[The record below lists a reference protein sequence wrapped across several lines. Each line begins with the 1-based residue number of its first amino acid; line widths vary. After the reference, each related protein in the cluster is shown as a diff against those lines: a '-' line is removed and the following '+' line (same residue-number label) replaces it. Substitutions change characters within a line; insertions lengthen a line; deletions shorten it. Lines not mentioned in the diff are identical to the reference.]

1 MPRLITTIHPL
12 HPADAPTTC
21 GNASAASGNSGYRF
35 RPTPRPAGEL
45 IRRCHQFAEAEIARW
60 YRYEIAPVH
69 LADEQDTDLDWDGYR
84 WITATPATT
93 SGGWQAKVLALSAS
107 APQMYFNDDP
117 EDADRGVAISRP
129 AGDSGARPATPSWLA
144 RPAFRAVAG

>member
-1 MPRLITTIHPL
+1 MPFRKREAAGSAPSKRPAGLTQSKECRPCPRLITTIHPL

-84 WITATPATT
+84 LDHRNSSDDFRGLAGQGSCLVGLGSAD
-93 SGGWQAKVLALSAS
+93 VLQRRS
-107 APQMYFNDDP
+107 
-117 EDADRGVAISRP
+117 RGC
-129 AGDSGARPATPSWLA
+129 
-144 RPAFRAVAG
+144 